1 MKSRIVKLVTVAV
14 LATAALIAIHQF
26 SSPLGRAIAARIGS
40 SGNVRKC
47 RTLTWKVIFP
57 DTAAITQCMALEPYY
72 VRAEQ
77 QDGTVW
83 LLDRRE
89 KKAILINPAKKMAK
103 IMLFEDQPPD
113 IYETLSIFRNMSRL
127 SAERIG
133 QHQIGETQAIG
144 FDASIGRDQVTVWV
158 DSQTQLPIRIEFLGT
173 NEWSGTEP
181 EFIWSDIVFDVEL
194 DESLFR
200 FDLAGYEVEED
211 GQIRQRGLPDSAI
224 RHVYKQPGRRNIH
237 GRMP

>member
-1 MKSRIVKLVTVAV
+1 MKRRIIKLVTVAV
-14 LATAALIAIHQF
+14 TITAALIAVQQF
-26 SSPLGRAIAARIGS
+26 GSPLGRAIAARIAL

-57 DTAAITQCMALEPYY
+57 GTAAIAQCMALEPYY

-89 KKAILINPAKKMAK
+89 KKAIMMNPAKKTAK
-103 IMLFEDQPPD
+103 ITFFEDQPPD

-133 QHQIGETQAIG
+133 QRQIGETQAIG

-158 DSQTQLPIRIEFLGT
+158 DSQTQLPIRVEFLGT
-173 NEWSGTEP
+173 NEWSRTEP

-200 FDLAGYEVEED
+200 FDLGGYEV
-211 GQIRQRGLPDSAI
+211 DS
-224 RHVYKQPGRRNIH
+224 G
-237 GRMP
+237 